1 MPLAGLVPGLV
12 PRSSSPGLDQVAGG
26 LSERPDVGFEDLIG
40 LWEDGVR
47 RLAALEGTQ
56 RGAVEAVVDA
66 VVQELHR
73 RVGEDFTA
81 DELANQFLSMGTDWC
96 FELATRVAPATP
108 AAWDMTTVAGAAF
121 ARYVRYARDFGGGRR
136 LTQEDE

>member
-1 MPLAGLVPGLV
+1 
-12 PRSSSPGLDQVAGG
+12 
-26 LSERPDVGFEDLIG
+26 VGFEDVIG

-47 RLAALEGTQ
+47 RLAQLQGSE
-56 RGAVEAVVDA
+56 RRAVEAVVDA

-81 DELANQFLSMGTDWC
+81 DDLAHHYLQAGTDWC
-96 FELATRVAPATP
+96 FELATRVAPAIP

-121 ARYVRYARDFGGGRR
+121 ACYVRQARDYGGGRR
-136 LTQEDE
+136 LAQEDE

>member
-1 MPLAGLVPGLV
+1 MPLPGLV
-12 PRSSSPGLDQVAGG
+12 PESSGPGLDQLAGG
-26 LSERPDVGFEDLIG
+26 LSERPDVGFADLIG

-56 RGAVEAVVDA
+56 RRAVEAVVDA

-81 DELANQFLSMGTDWC
+81 DELANQYLMAGTDWC

-108 AAWDMTTVAGAAF
+108 AAWDITTVAGAAF
-121 ARYVRYARDFGGGRR
+121 ARYVRQARDFGGGRQ
-136 LTQEDE
+136 LTREEE